1 MWKSVRKGEK
11 DRVSEH
17 KKRLGEAA
25 QSIWCDCPH
34 LHLDQFR
41 DARHCHINFRNFIP
55 GTVVNDAGDR
65 QTEDT
70 LEDLDSLSCGRSV
83 DSVRCNCRNRRIGS

>member
-1 MWKSVRKGEK
+1 MWKSVRKGKK
-11 DRVSEH
+11 DRVSEYKKDWGKPH
-17 KKRLGEAA
+17 KVFGVTA
-25 QSIWCDCPH
+25 PH

-55 GTVVNDAGDR
+55 GTVVDDAGDR

>member
-25 QSIWCDCPH
+25 QSIWCDYPH

>member
-1 MWKSVRKGEK
+1 MSGKGKKTAYLSIKK
-11 DRVSEH
+11 DWGKPH
-17 KKRLGEAA
+17 KVFGVT
-25 QSIWCDCPH
+25 PH

-70 LEDLDSLSCGRSV
+70 LEDLDSLSCGR
-83 DSVRCNCRNRRIGS
+83 VRRFRPV